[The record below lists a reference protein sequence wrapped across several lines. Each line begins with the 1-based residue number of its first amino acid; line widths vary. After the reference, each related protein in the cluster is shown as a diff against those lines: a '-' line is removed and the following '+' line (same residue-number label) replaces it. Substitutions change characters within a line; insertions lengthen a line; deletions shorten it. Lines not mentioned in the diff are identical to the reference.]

1 MLAQRGRPFQP
12 NPENGYVRAKV
23 INHAPAPASALYPPS
38 PPLPPLLS
46 PCYYIPVMK
55 QHRIRNFCIIAHID
69 HGKSTLADR
78 FLELTG
84 VVRPQDMK
92 AQFLDRMELERERGI
107 TIKGK
112 AVTMTHT
119 VAAGPHAGRY
129 QLNLIDT
136 PGHVDFSY
144 EVSRALAACEG
155 ALLVVDA
162 TQGVE
167 AQTIANT
174 LLALQYDL
182 EIIPVINKVDLPSAE
197 PERVAAEMAQ
207 IFGFRSD
214 EVVYVSAKSGVGC
227 GELLDAI
234 VARVPPPDGGADD
247 PFRALV
253 FDSTYNTYKGIIAYV
268 RVADGSISAQ
278 DRLQVMSSG
287 KSVDIME
294 VGVFAPEPTP
304 TDTLRAG
311 QVGYVATGF
320 KDVQECAVG
329 DTLTRYAAPAAAPLP
344 GYVELKSM
352 VFAGLY
358 PADGEDYARL
368 RAALEKLKLNDASLT
383 IEPENS
389 GALGFGF
396 RCGFLGLV
404 HLEIVQ
410 ERLEREYDLDLIV
423 TAPSVAYEVLLTSG
437 ETRRVD
443 NPSRLPPPNAI
454 SEIREP
460 ILGVTIV
467 APSRCVG
474 AIMELMHAR
483 RSEFRRMEYIQG
495 LAGSADTDQARV
507 VMEYTMPLSEMLAD
521 FYNQLKSRTQGYA
534 SLDYAFEGYQAA
546 PLVRVDILVNQ
557 TPVEALCLICHRD
570 SAVSQGRSLVEKLRS
585 AIPRQMF
592 EVPIQAAIGS
602 RIVARETVRAMRK
615 DVLAKCY
622 GGDITRKRKLLEKQ
636 KEGKKRMKR
645 VGRVEVPQEAFLSLL
660 KIGDEG

>member
-1 MLAQRGRPFQP
+1 
-12 NPENGYVRAKV
+12 
-23 INHAPAPASALYPPS
+23 
-38 PPLPPLLS
+38 
-46 PCYYIPVMK
+46 MK
-55 QHRIRNFCIIAHID
+55 QQNIRNFCIIAHID

-78 FLELTG
+78 LLEITG
-84 VVRPQDMK
+84 TVRPQDMK
-92 AQFLDRMELERERGI
+92 AQFLDQMELERERGI

-112 AVTMTHT
+112 AVTMDH
-119 VAAGPHAGRY
+119 AAPDGSEY

-182 EIIPVINKVDLPSAE
+182 EMIPVINKVDLPSAE
-197 PERVAAEMAQ
+197 PERVAAEMEQ
-207 IFGFRSD
+207 IFGFRRD
-214 EVVYVSAKSGVGC
+214 EVVFVSAKSGLGC
-227 GELLDAI
+227 DELLDAI
-234 VARVPPPDGGADD
+234 VGRVPPPRGGHDD

-253 FDSTYNTYKGIIAYV
+253 FDSTYDTYKGIIAYV
-268 RVADGSISAQ
+268 RVADGAISAS
-278 DRLQVMSSG
+278 DRLRVMSTG
-287 KSVDIME
+287 KSVEIME
-294 VGVFAPEPTP
+294 VGVFSPEPTP
-304 TDTLRAG
+304 TQALQAG

-329 DTLTRYAAPAAAPLP
+329 DTLTRHAAPADEPLP

-358 PADGEDYARL
+358 PADGEDYTRL

-423 TAPSVAYEVLLTSG
+423 TAPSVAYEVLLTDG
-437 ETRRVD
+437 EVVRVD
-443 NPSRLPPPNAI
+443 NPSLLPQPNAI

-460 ILGVTIV
+460 ILDVTIV
-467 APSRCVG
+467 TPSRSVG
-474 AIMELMHAR
+474 AVMELMHAR

-495 LAGSADTDQARV
+495 LAGGSGNGDADASETDGQNRV
-507 VMEYTMPLSEMLAD
+507 VMEYAMPLGEMLAD

-534 SLDYAFEGYQAA
+534 SLDYTFAGYRAA
-546 PLVRVDILVNQ
+546 PLVRIDILVNQ
-557 TPVEALCLICHRD
+557 TPVEALSMISHRD
-570 SAVSQGRSLVEKLRS
+570 NAVAQGRSIVEKLR
-585 AIPRQMF
+585 ATIPRQMF
-592 EVPIQAAIGS
+592 EVPLQAAIGS

>member
-1 MLAQRGRPFQP
+1 MNQQ
-12 NPENGYVRAKV
+12 
-23 INHAPAPASALYPPS
+23 
-38 PPLPPLLS
+38 
-46 PCYYIPVMK
+46 
-55 QHRIRNFCIIAHID
+55 RIRNFCIIAHID

-78 FLELTG
+78 LLEITG
-84 VVRPQDMK
+84 TVRPQDMK
-92 AQFLDRMELERERGI
+92 AQFLDQMDLERERGI

-112 AVTMTHT
+112 AVTMSHR
-119 VAAGPHAGRY
+119 VKDGDYAGEY

-174 LLALQYDL
+174 LLAMEYDL
-182 EIIPVINKVDLPSAE
+182 EMIPVINKVDLPSAE
-197 PERVAAEMAQ
+197 PERVAAEMEQ
-207 IFGFRSD
+207 IFGFRRD
-214 EVVYVSAKSGVGC
+214 EVVFVSAKSGLGC
-227 GELLDAI
+227 TELLDSI
-234 VARVPPPDGGADD
+234 VARVPAPSGGDDD

-253 FDSTYNTYKGIIAYV
+253 FDSTYDTYKGIIAYV
-268 RVADGSISAQ
+268 RVADGAISTS
-278 DRLQVMSSG
+278 DRLRVMSSG
-287 KSVDIME
+287 RTVEIME

-304 TDTLRAG
+304 TGILEAG

-329 DTLTRYAAPAAAPLP
+329 DTLTNNVQPAEEPLP

-358 PADGEDYARL
+358 PADGEDYTRL

-437 ETRRVD
+437 DVIRVD
-443 NPSRLPPPNAI
+443 NPSLLPQPNAI
-454 SEIREP
+454 SEVREP

-467 APSRCVG
+467 APSRSVG
-474 AIMELMHAR
+474 AVMELMHAR

-495 LAGSADTDQARV
+495 IGGSQADAGADSDQTRV
-507 VMEYTMPLSEMLAD
+507 VMEYTMPLAEMLAD

-534 SLDYAFEGYQAA
+534 SLDYTFEGYRAA
-546 PLVRVDILVNQ
+546 PLVRIDILVNQ
-557 TPVEALCLICHRD
+557 TPVEALSMISHRD
-570 SAVSQGRSLVEKLRS
+570 NAVVQGRSIVEKLRS
-585 AIPRQMF
+585 TIPRQMF

-615 DVLAKCY
+615 DVLSKCY

-660 KIGDEG
+660 KIGEEG

>member
-1 MLAQRGRPFQP
+1 MD
-12 NPENGYVRAKV
+12 
-23 INHAPAPASALYPPS
+23 
-38 PPLPPLLS
+38 
-46 PCYYIPVMK
+46 
-55 QHRIRNFCIIAHID
+55 QHLIRNFCIIAHID

-78 FLELTG
+78 MLEITG
-84 VVRPQDMK
+84 TVRPQEMK
-92 AQFLDRMELERERGI
+92 AQFLDQMDLERERGI

-112 AVTMTHT
+112 AVTMKHR
-119 VAAGPHAGRY
+119 AHDGIDY

-174 LLALQYDL
+174 MLALQYDM
-182 EIIPVINKVDLPSAE
+182 EMIPVINKVDLPSAE
-197 PERVAAEMAQ
+197 PERVAAELEQ
-207 IFGFRSD
+207 IFGFRP
-214 EVVYVSAKSGVGC
+214 EEMVYVSAKSGIGVR
-227 GELLDAI
+227 ELLDG
-234 VARVPPPDGGADD
+234 VVDRVPAPSGVPDD

-253 FDSTYNTYKGIIAYV
+253 FDSTYDSYKGIIAYV
-268 RVADGSISAQ
+268 RVADGAMSRH

-287 KSVDIME
+287 RSVEVIE
-294 VGVFAPEPTP
+294 VGVFSPEPTP
-304 TDTLRAG
+304 TDTLVAG

-320 KDVQECAVG
+320 KDVKECAVG
-329 DTLTRYAAPAAAPLP
+329 DTLTNQSNPGVEPMP

-358 PADGEDYARL
+358 PSDGEDYTRL
-368 RAALEKLKLNDASLT
+368 RAALDKLKLNDASLT
-383 IEPENS
+383 LEPENS

-396 RCGFLGLV
+396 RCGFLGLM

-423 TAPSVAYEVLLTSG
+423 TAPSVAYEVLLTNG
-437 ETRRVD
+437 NVLLVD
-443 NPSRLPPPNAI
+443 NPSALPSPTTI

-460 ILGVTIV
+460 ILGLTIV
-467 APSRCVG
+467 TPNQFVG
-474 AIMELMHAR
+474 AVMELMHAR

-495 LAGSADTDQARV
+495 LGDSEQARV
-507 VMEYTMPLSEMLAD
+507 VMEYTMPLGEMLAD

-534 SLDYAFEGYQAA
+534 SLDYTFEGYRAA
-546 PLVRVDILVNQ
+546 PLVRVDILVNE
-557 TPVEALCLICHRD
+557 TAVEALSIISHRD
-570 SAVSQGRSLVEKLRS
+570 NAVVHGRTLVEKLRS

-592 EVPIQAAIGS
+592 EVPIQASIGT

-660 KIGDEG
+660 KIGEEG

>member
-1 MLAQRGRPFQP
+1 MNQQ
-12 NPENGYVRAKV
+12 
-23 INHAPAPASALYPPS
+23 
-38 PPLPPLLS
+38 
-46 PCYYIPVMK
+46 
-55 QHRIRNFCIIAHID
+55 RIRNFCIIAHID

-78 FLELTG
+78 LLEITG
-84 VVRPQDMK
+84 TVRPQDMK
-92 AQFLDRMELERERGI
+92 AQFLDQMELERERGI

-112 AVTMTHT
+112 AVTMSHR
-119 VAAGPHAGRY
+119 VKDGSRAGEY

-174 LLALQYDL
+174 LLAMEYDL
-182 EIIPVINKVDLPSAE
+182 EMIPVINKVDLPSAE
-197 PERVAAEMAQ
+197 PERVAAEMEQ
-207 IFGFRSD
+207 IFGFRRD
-214 EVVYVSAKSGVGC
+214 EVMFVSAKSGLGC
-227 GELLDAI
+227 TELLDAI
-234 VARVPPPDGGADD
+234 VERVPSPDGGDDD

-253 FDSTYNTYKGIIAYV
+253 FDSTYDTYKGIIAYV
-268 RVADGSISAQ
+268 RVADGQISTS
-278 DRLQVMSSG
+278 DRLRVMSSG
-287 KSVDIME
+287 RTVEIME
-294 VGVFAPEPTP
+294 VGVFAPEPTL
-304 TDTLRAG
+304 TGILHAG

-329 DTLTRYAAPAAAPLP
+329 DTLTNNAHSAEEPLP

-358 PADGEDYARL
+358 PADGEDYTRL

-423 TAPSVAYEVLLTSG
+423 TAPSVAYEVLLTNG
-437 ETRRVD
+437 DVIRVD
-443 NPSRLPPPNAI
+443 NPSLLPQPNAI
-454 SEIREP
+454 SEVREP

-467 APSRCVG
+467 APSRSVG
-474 AIMELMHAR
+474 AVMELMHAR

-495 LAGSADTDQARV
+495 IGGSQADAGADSEQTRV

-534 SLDYAFEGYQAA
+534 SLDYTFEGYRAA
-546 PLVRVDILVNQ
+546 PLVRIDILVNQ
-557 TPVEALCLICHRD
+557 TPVEALSMISHRD
-570 SAVSQGRSLVEKLRS
+570 NAVVQGRSIVEKLRS
-585 AIPRQMF
+585 TIPRQMF

-615 DVLAKCY
+615 DVLSKCY

-660 KIGDEG
+660 KIGEEG